1 MRRSEE
7 QSQLPSLQI
16 RRQIVRLANLS
27 VVLML
32 RRLSSGVA
40 KRFPTY
46 QHLVQVAISCSS
58 CSSRCLL
65 RHLRA
70 TYRQGFSLERSW
82 LDWIRC
88 RRWQRESTMW
98 VQLIKME
105 KSSALSFADCFCT
118 DLVGPGFPKNK
129 HKKHKK
135 TWKILWAQA
144 TLRKARSDGLFHSDF
159 LYKAIHEW
167 EMSFVSLRVLTK
179 GHLFSDLRD
188 INLQHANLICYAWIN
203 IPLVYTQVGERI
215 EFTWCLCPSDL
226 WVDVVHNVQTF
237 ILSRWSPL
245 LSMHIS

>member
-1 MRRSEE
+1 MIARWWLQFDAIVWPDKLAMDLAAFLPKSGKPRQVRRSEE

-70 TYRQGFSLERSW
+70 TYRLGFSLERSW

-88 RRWQRESTMW
+88 RR
-98 VQLIKME
+98 
-105 KSSALSFADCFCT
+105 
-118 DLVGPGFPKNK
+118 
-129 HKKHKK
+129 
-135 TWKILWAQA
+135 
-144 TLRKARSDGLFHSDF
+144 
-159 LYKAIHEW
+159 
-167 EMSFVSLRVLTK
+167 
-179 GHLFSDLRD
+179 
-188 INLQHANLICYAWIN
+188 
-203 IPLVYTQVGERI
+203 
-215 EFTWCLCPSDL
+215 
-226 WVDVVHNVQTF
+226 
-237 ILSRWSPL
+237 
-245 LSMHIS
+245 